1 LDLLNG
7 NDLPSTAAYS
17 QRRSS
22 STTLTAGLSIFT
34 PTSEIPFA
42 GHPTVGAAWMLAAR
56 RLAGHAN
63 MVSHGDCPT

>member
-7 NDLPSTAAYS
+7 NDLPSPAAYR
-17 QRRSS
+17 QRRS

-56 RLAGHAN
+56 RLAGHKN
-63 MVSHGDCPT
+63 IVSHRDCPI